1 MPNRIIKESIC
12 TSDNIDRLTPFEET
26 VFVRLM
32 VNCDDFGRF
41 DGRAKILSARLFP
54 LKQIA
59 PEEMEE
65 AIASLVAAD
74 LVTVYVVE
82 GKPFVYMNS
91 WEKHQSTRASKS
103 KYPSPD
109 EGTRNELQA
118 SESTC
123 KQMQSSESNCS
134 RIRIR
139 NRNTLFDN
147 RNRNTEADE
156 DADNGFMD
164 DDEAR
169 KIQDEHNRVFDAAE
183 DAGFK
188 ISNSV
193 RAKLLKLYA
202 DYGFEKMLAGFDS
215 CVKHGACN
223 LAYLEA
229 CMKGGGQKKPTVK
242 ALPAQDF
249 TQRDYSGVPDELT
262 KGLADEI
269 ARFNAEQNA
278 Q

>member
-82 GKPFVYMNS
+82 GKPFVHMNS
-91 WEKHQSTRASKS
+91 WEKHQSTRAAKS

-123 KQMQSSESNCS
+123 KQMQSSESKCPRN
-134 RIRIR
+134 RIR
-139 NRNTLFDN
+139 NRNTIFDN
-147 RNRNTEADE
+147 RNRNTEDE
-156 DADNGFMD
+156 TGFMD
-164 DDEAR
+164 DDEA
-169 KIQDEHNRVFDAAE
+169 KAIQNEHDRIFDAAE

-188 ISNSV
+188 VSNSV

-202 DYGFEKMLAGFDS
+202 DYGLEKMLAGFDS
-215 CVKHGACN
+215 CVEHGACN

-229 CMKGGGQKKPTVK
+229 CMKGGGQKKQTVK

-269 ARFNAEQNA
+269 ARFNAEQTA

>member
-12 TSDNIDRLTPFEET
+12 TSDNIDQLTAFEET
-26 VFVRLM
+26 VFYRLM

-65 AIASLVAAD
+65 AVASLVAAD

-82 GKPFVYMNS
+82 GKPFIHMNS
-91 WEKHQSTRASKS
+91 WEKHQSTRAAKS
-103 KYPSPD
+103 KYPPPD
-109 EGTRNELQA
+109 EGTKNELQA

-123 KQMQSSESNCS
+123 KQMQSSESKCP

-156 DADNGFMD
+156 DVDNGFMD
-164 DDEAR
+164 DEEAR

-188 ISNSV
+188 VSNSV

-202 DYGFEKMLAGFDS
+202 DYGIEKILAGFDS

-269 ARFNAEQNA
+269 ARFNAEQTA